1 MSLIIRVLGIAV
13 GLVMLLMGGWLIYK
27 PVFGNMLESLNAV
40 VFILLGFLFITVLP
54 EEVIYFESNTGNYK
68 PVVVDA

>member
-27 PVFGNMLESLNAV
+27 PVFDNMLESLNAV
-40 VFILLGFLFITVLP
+40 AFILLGFLFIYYG
-54 EEVIYFESNTGNYK
+54 ITGRGNLFRK
-68 PVVVDA
+68 